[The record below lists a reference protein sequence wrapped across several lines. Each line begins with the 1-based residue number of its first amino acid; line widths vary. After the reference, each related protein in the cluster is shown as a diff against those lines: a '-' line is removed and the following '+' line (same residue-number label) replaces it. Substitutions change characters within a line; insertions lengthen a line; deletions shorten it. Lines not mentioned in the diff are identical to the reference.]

1 MRLSRSE
8 GPASTI
14 ERQQSKGETHKLCGP
29 VMRINLVEGETQK
42 LSINSEFFSAK
53 SRFVPSFTVVTEMN
67 MS

>member
-1 MRLSRSE
+1 MYE
-8 GPASTI
+8 
-14 ERQQSKGETHKLCGP
+14 GETHKLCGP

-67 MS
+67 MSWLWLE